1 MNNNSVRKKLIAAF
15 VAAGLSSSAAFFVYD
30 VTIPSEGVRT
40 SVYLDPVGLPTI
52 CVGRMDRSLR
62 QGQSF
67 TLEQCM
73 GMLAEDWKKHQA
85 QLDSVVH
92 VNYASEWQKEAL
104 TDFTFNVGIGNVRS
118 STLIRLLNENK
129 HTEACRQLT
138 RWVKGKVKGKMVT
151 LKGLVTRRDKTM
163 PYCLGEL
170 SWDKQQ
176 EFKQFEAEYLD
187 ALKRQRNESR
197 VN

>member
-30 VTIPSEGVRT
+30 VTVPSEGVRT